1 MDIYQNDI
9 VSTKRFIDTW
19 SYYNIMAG
27 EFGVQSALYNT
38 MFAMLPVNANVA
50 MMQHTKYNNKLRLSN
65 YSWEMNGK
73 VLSLFPK
80 PQAPYAV
87 FIKYRFKESLNQ
99 AITITGEDRSIITST
114 NSGIGNL
121 TQMKTSPLD
130 WDTLNSIAKV
140 WIRRYGLS
148 LCKEILG
155 FNRGKF
161 TNIPFANENGQLELN
176 YATFIEQGAA
186 EKEQLRVQLREDLDR
201 ILNHTEILKRDAE
214 SAEYLNK
221 QLSYF
226 PMGLYW
232 R

>member
-1 MDIYQNDI
+1 
-9 VSTKRFIDTW
+9 
-19 SYYNIMAG
+19 
-27 EFGVQSALYNT
+27 
-38 MFAMLPVNANVA
+38 
-50 MMQHTKYNNKLRLSN
+50 
-65 YSWEMNGK
+65 
-73 VLSLFPK
+73 
-80 PQAPYAV
+80 
-87 FIKYRFKESLNQ
+87 
-99 AITITGEDRSIITST
+99 
-114 NSGIGNL
+114 
-121 TQMKTSPLD
+121 MKTSPLD

>member
-1 MDIYQNDI
+1 
-9 VSTKRFIDTW
+9 
-19 SYYNIMAG
+19 MAG

-65 YSWEMNGK
+65 YSWEYNGK

-80 PQAPYAV
+80 PGSPYKV
-87 FIKYRFKESLNQ
+87 YIKYRFKESTNQ
-99 AITITGEDRSIITST
+99 DITITGDDRGIVTADS
-114 NSGIGNL
+114 SGVGNL

-161 TNIPFANENGQLELN
+161 TSIPFADDNNMVALDYKQFVDQA
-176 YATFIEQGAA
+176 AT

-201 ILNHTEILKRDAE
+201 ILNHTELLKRDAE

-221 QLSYF
+221 SLQYF
-226 PMGLYW
+226 PMGMYW